1 MVLRLIPH
9 TILTIEELHLPNV
22 LLSLAA
28 LPKGL
33 ILVTGATGSGKS
45 TTLPAIIDW
54 INRNEA
60 RHILTIE
67 DPVEFV
73 HESRKSLIRHRKWHC
88 TPSNSTTP

>member
-1 MVLRLIPH
+1 MVLRLIPQA
-9 TILTIEELHLPNV
+9 ILTIEQLHLPKV
-22 LLSLAA
+22 LQRLAA

-33 ILVTGATGSGKS
+33 NLVTETTGFGKS
-45 TTLPAIIDW
+45 TTLAAMIDW